1 MEKFR
6 NLKQSGS
13 KHKAEGGEVD
23 NVYDTVDE
31 KEYSRRVLSRAND
44 DWIEDDNGEGGYYE
58 DGREIFDDDDQQP
71 ADSKESKKKSN
82 KRTRDAEK
90 KEVVKGKSSIKNMF
104 SKVTAKRKEGN
115 ANISEDNVLAEIL
128 GELKDTPE
136 IKPKAV
142 ALVAKPKKVA
152 PSATPLSKG
161 LDMLSSVSEKS
172 KNATDKEIID
182 TILKPEE
189 VAVPNKVTLPSK
201 PAIEEVIP
209 TPAVEDT
216 NQEEILP
223 PDHIDM
229 DYSILDDKE
238 NQFDET
244 VPEPETTPIDPKA
257 VVIDE
262 NITDNWEKLCQME
275 SEADNEL
282 FNEIDDFESSPEN
295 EIKMWLWDA
304 WEDPAKRP
312 GEIFLFG
319 KVKDG
324 KDFKSLT
331 VHVENVDRCL
341 FLLPRKFRTGTSEE
355 VSMLD
360 VHEEFSNLIVSKL
373 DIDEFRSRKVS
384 KNFSFTVPGL
394 TVPQYSDYMHV
405 EYEGKK
411 PAPENHG
418 KYRTIA
424 HIFGTTNTSLETF
437 LLERKIKGPCWV
449 TIKDFVVRDRP
460 LSWCQKEITC
470 SSAKSIKVAA
480 ERSQG
485 PPPVVMLT
493 LNVRVAMNAH
503 MKNEV
508 IMISGLVHTRF
519 PVDKAAPSPPFQRH
533 FCYFTKPTGTNW
545 PFDINPKLTT
555 SKTTAQK
562 FNTERELLSFFL
574 NQYQSMDPDL
584 LVAHDSEDCQLNIIC
599 DRIATLKIPMWSRIG
614 RLRMAN
620 VTGRNFF
627 CGRMVC
633 DVKKS
638 AEELI
643 KSRSYDLGSL
653 CQQVLKMSPG
663 DHVEIN
669 HDQLVHMF
677 QSSEEIIKLI
687 SVTMLDTSY
696 VLRLMCELNVLPL
709 ALQITNICGNLMSR
723 TLQGGRSKRNEYLLL
738 HAFNEKNY
746 IVPDRQVQ
754 DLSRF
759 DANHDAT
766 KTKKKA
772 AYSGGLV
779 LEPIKGFYDKFIL
792 LMDFNSLYPSIIQE
806 YNICYTT
813 IDTPA
818 TENEEVTLPD
828 PSVEQGVLPF
838 QIRRLV
844 ESRRE
849 VKKLM
854 ANADLEADQK
864 MQYNIRQLAL
874 KLTANSMYGCL
885 GFDKSRFYAPH
896 LAALV
901 TQKGRDILMNT
912 KALVQ
917 KLNLEVIYGDTD
929 SIMVNTNC
937 KDYEQVF
944 KVGHD
949 IKQVVNKIYKHVE
962 LDIDGVFKYLL
973 LLKKKKY
980 AAVTMSKSKTGE
992 LQFQQEHKGL
1002 DIVRRD
1008 WSQISVMAGRAI
1020 LDELLSDRQI
1030 DEKIENVHAKLEKF
1044 RTNIEKG
1051 TTSLNMLAITKQ
1063 LTKQPKEYPNA
1074 KSLPHVQVALRM
1086 NATMNKRF
1094 KRGDMVDYII
1104 CLDGTDNQAMQRAYH
1119 IDEIKANDK
1128 LKIDT
1133 EYYLAQQIHP
1143 VVSRLIEPIE
1153 GTDAARIAMCL
1164 GLDASKFKAAVKRW
1178 IFCFISWH
1186 LVNLFCLSIPSG
1198 VKQWSRP
1205 SSSKTPIC
1213 TATATSSRSSVCP
1226 ARRTMSSRV
1235 PLKLST
1241 ESWSVYCRVVR
1252 ILNVLQVLWITED
1265 C

>member
-1 MEKFR
+1 MCYDEFLITALPRSKRQKIDKSGRFAALEKFR

-13 KHKAEGGEVD
+13 KNKVDVTGDVD

-31 KEYSRRVLSRAND
+31 KEYSKRVLSRAND

-58 DGREIFDDDDQQP
+58 DGREIFDDDEEEEGPKD
-71 ADSKESKKKSN
+71 SKKKSN

-90 KEVVKGKSSIKNMF
+90 KEKEVVKGKGSIKNMF
-104 SKVTAKRKEGN
+104 SNAAVKKKEVN
-115 ANISEDNVLAEIL
+115 VNMADDNVLADIL
-128 GELKDTPE
+128 SELKETPE
-136 IKPKAV
+136 IKPKAI
-142 ALVAKPKKVA
+142 ALIPRTTPKVVQSKPGH
-152 PSATPLSKG
+152 SKG
-161 LDMLSSVSEKS
+161 LEMLSSHSEKA
-172 KNATDKEIID
+172 KNATDQEIIE
-182 TILKPEE
+182 TILKPERELVKKE
-189 VAVPNKVTLPSK
+189 VKPTVSTITAPVPVKNDTPPELPATK
-201 PAIEEVIP
+201 DIKEEEV
-209 TPAVEDT
+209 TMAEA
-216 NQEEILP
+216 
-223 PDHIDM
+223 DM
-229 DYSILDDKE
+229 DYSILDDEE
-238 NQFDET
+238 NQFEGTNET
-244 VPEPETTPIDPKA
+244 PVDPKA
-257 VVIDE
+257 VDIDE
-262 NITDNWEKLCQME
+262 SVTVNWEKLCQLE
-275 SEADNEL
+275 TSQDDEIFNDIDTGDSSSEKEM
-282 FNEIDDFESSPEN
+282 
-295 EIKMWLWDA
+295 KMWLWDA
-304 WEDPAKRP
+304 WEDPFKRP

-319 KVKDG
+319 KIKEG
-324 KDFKSLT
+324 KELKSVT
-331 VHVENVDRCL
+331 VHVENVDRCMY
-341 FLLPRKFRTGTSEE
+341 LLPRKHRSGTQEE

-373 DIDEFRSRKVS
+373 DLDEFRSRKVS
-384 KNFSFTVPGL
+384 KCYSFAVPGL
-394 TVPQYSDYMHV
+394 TIPQFSDYMQV

-411 PAPENHG
+411 PAPENSG
-418 KYRTIA
+418 KYKTIA

-437 LLERKIKGPCWV
+437 LLERKIKGPCWIS
-449 TIKDFVVRDRP
+449 IKDFVVRDRP
-460 LSWCQKEITC
+460 LSWCQKEITV
-470 SSAKSIKVAA
+470 SNAKSIEVAP
-480 ERSQG
+480 ERSQN
-485 PPPVVMLT
+485 PPPVVVLT
-493 LNVRVAMNAH
+493 LNVRVAMNVH
-503 MKNEV
+503 NMKNEV

-519 PVDKAAPSPPFQRH
+519 PVDRSAPTPQFQRH
-533 FCYFTKPTGTNW
+533 FCYFTKPSGTNW
-545 PFDINPKLTT
+545 PFDINQKLT
-555 SKTTAQK
+555 SAKTKAQK

-574 NQYQSMDPDL
+574 NQYQAIDPDL

-620 VTGRNFF
+620 VQGRNFF
-627 CGRMVC
+627 SGRMIC

-643 KSRSYDLGSL
+643 KSRSYDLGTL
-653 CQQVLKMSPG
+653 CQQVLKLQGSERV
-663 DHVEIN
+663 DIN

-677 QSSEEIIKLI
+677 QSSEEILKLI

-738 HAFNEKNY
+738 HAFHEKNY
-746 IVPDRQVQ
+746 IVPDRQVK
-754 DLSRF
+754 DLSKF
-759 DANHDAT
+759 DAGQEAG

-818 TENEEVTLPD
+818 NENEEVTLPD

-844 ESRRE
+844 ESRKE

-854 ANADLEADQK
+854 ASPDLEADQK

-944 KVGHD
+944 KIGHD

-980 AAVTMSKSKTGE
+980 AAVTASKSKAGE
-992 LQFQQEHKGL
+992 LVFQQEHKGL

-1008 WSQISVMAGRAI
+1008 WSQISVMAGRVI
-1020 LDELLSDRQI
+1020 LDELLSDRQM

-1044 RTNIEKG
+1044 RVSIESG
-1051 TTSLNMLAITKQ
+1051 TTAMHLLAITKQ

-1094 KRGDMVDYII
+1094 KRGDMVDYVI

-1128 LKIDT
+1128 LKVDT
-1133 EYYLAQQIHP
+1133 DYYLAQQVHP
-1143 VVSRLIEPIE
+1143 VVTRLIEPIE
-1153 GTDAARIAMCL
+1153 GTDSARIAMCL
-1164 GLDASKFKAAVKRW
+1164 GLDASKFKAAVKR
-1178 IFCFISWH
+1178 
-1186 LVNLFCLSIPSG
+1186 
-1198 VKQWSRP
+1198 
-1205 SSSKTPIC
+1205 
-1213 TATATSSRSSVCP
+1213 
-1226 ARRTMSSRV
+1226 
-1235 PLKLST
+1235 
-1241 ESWSVYCRVVR
+1241 
-1252 ILNVLQVLWITED
+1252 
-1265 C
+1265 

>member
-1 MEKFR
+1 MRNKISIFTALPRSKRQKIDKSGRFAALEKFR

-13 KHKAEGGEVD
+13 KNKVDVTGDVD

-31 KEYSRRVLSRAND
+31 KEYSKRVLSRAND
-44 DWIEDDNGEGGYYE
+44 DWIEDDNGAGGYYE
-58 DGREIFDDDDQQP
+58 DGREIFDDDEDVDEPKQ
-71 ADSKESKKKSN
+71 SKKSSSN
-82 KRTRDAEK
+82 KRTRDTEK
-90 KEVVKGKSSIKNMF
+90 KEVKGKGSIKNMF
-104 SKVTAKRKEGN
+104 SNAAAKKKKD
-115 ANISEDNVLAEIL
+115 ANVNLAEDDVLAEIL
-128 GELKDTPE
+128 GELKETPE
-136 IKPKAV
+136 IKPKAIAV
-142 ALVAKPKKVA
+142 ISKPAKGKPPVA
-152 PSATPLSKG
+152 PLSRG
-161 LDMLSSVSEKS
+161 LEMLSSVSEKA
-172 KNATDKEIID
+172 KNATDQEIID
-182 TILKPEE
+182 TILKPEKSE
-189 VAVPNKVTLPSK
+189 EKKLKNETVAKK
-201 PAIEEVIP
+201 IEEVEVVPEKSPNPVPIK
-209 TPAVEDT
+209 D
-216 NQEEILP
+216 EEESLI
-223 PDHIDM
+223 HNEM

-238 NQFDET
+238 NQFDDMVTEPSSSNVKET
-244 VPEPETTPIDPKA
+244 IDPKT

-262 NITDNWEKLCQME
+262 SVTNNWEKLCEME
-275 SEADNEL
+275 SAEDDEI
-282 FNEIDDFESSPEN
+282 FHEIDTTDLTTEKEM
-295 EIKMWLWDA
+295 KMWLWDA
-304 WEDPAKRP
+304 WEDPLKRP

-319 KVKDG
+319 KIKEG
-324 KDFKSLT
+324 KDFKSVT

-341 FLLPRKFRTGTSEE
+341 FLLPRKCRTGTNEE

-360 VHEEFSNLIVSKL
+360 VHEEFSNAIVAKL
-373 DIDEFRSRKVS
+373 DLDEFRSRKVS
-384 KNFSFTVPGL
+384 KCFSFSVPGL
-394 TVPQYSDYMHV
+394 TVPQFSDYMQV

-411 PAPENHG
+411 PAPDNNG
-418 KYRTIA
+418 KYKTIA

-437 LLERKIKGPCWV
+437 LLERKIKGPCWI
-449 TIKDFVVRDRP
+449 TIKDFAVRDRP
-460 LSWCQKEITC
+460 LSWCQKELTC
-470 SSAKSIKVAA
+470 SSAKSIEVAP
-480 ERSQG
+480 ERSQA
-485 PPPVVMLT
+485 PPPLIMLT
-493 LNVRVAMNAH
+493 LNVRVAMNANN

-508 IMISGLVHTRF
+508 IMISGLVHHRF
-519 PVDKAAPSPPFQRH
+519 PVDKTAPNPPFTRH

-545 PFDINPKLTT
+545 PYDINPKLTT

-562 FNTERELLSFFL
+562 FNTERELLTHFL
-574 NQYQSMDPDL
+574 NQYQSIDPDL
-584 LVAHDSEDCQLNIIC
+584 LVTHDSEDCQLNIIC

-620 VTGRNFF
+620 VAGKNYFS
-627 CGRMVC
+627 GRMIC

-643 KSRSYDLGSL
+643 KSRSYDLGTL
-653 CQQVLKMSPG
+653 CQQVLKLQSNEL
-663 DHVEIN
+663 VEFN
-669 HDQLVHMF
+669 NDQLIHMF
-677 QSSEEIIKLI
+677 ANSEEILKLI

-696 VLRLMCELNVLPL
+696 ILRLMSELNVLPL

-746 IVPDRQVQ
+746 IVPDRQVK

-759 DANHDAT
+759 DAAT
-766 KTKKKA
+766 NQVKTTKKKA

-813 IDTPA
+813 IDSPA
-818 TENEEVTLPD
+818 TENDEVTLPD

-854 ANADLEADQK
+854 ASPDLEADQK

-944 KVGHD
+944 KVGHE
-949 IKQVVNKIYKHVE
+949 IKQVVNRIYKHVE

-980 AAVTMSKSKTGE
+980 AAVTASKSKTGE
-992 LQFQQEHKGL
+992 LVFQQEHKGL

-1008 WSQISVMAGRAI
+1008 WSQISVMAGRVI
-1020 LDELLSDRQI
+1020 LDELLSDRQM
-1030 DEKIENVHAKLEKF
+1030 DEKIENVHSKLEKF
-1044 RTNIEKG
+1044 RNNIEKG
-1051 TTSLNMLAITKQ
+1051 TTPLNLLAITKQ

-1094 KRGDMVDYII
+1094 KRGDMVDYVI
-1104 CLDGTDNQAMQRAYH
+1104 CVDGTDNQAMQRAYH
-1119 IDEIKANDK
+1119 IDEINANDK

-1133 EYYLAQQIHP
+1133 DYYLAQQIHP

-1164 GLDASKFKAAVKRW
+1164 GLDASKFKAAVKR
-1178 IFCFISWH
+1178 
-1186 LVNLFCLSIPSG
+1186 
-1198 VKQWSRP
+1198 
-1205 SSSKTPIC
+1205 
-1213 TATATSSRSSVCP
+1213 
-1226 ARRTMSSRV
+1226 
-1235 PLKLST
+1235 
-1241 ESWSVYCRVVR
+1241 
-1252 ILNVLQVLWITED
+1252 
-1265 C
+1265 